1 MKIINKEKAR
11 KDPYVYKNLR
21 REGRLLQRGHH
32 KHVISIYDTLGR
44 SILFCKIFRFFSET
58 ENNYYLITDLV
69 AGGEMIDLVEGS
81 HGLSEAKVRKYITQ
95 ILTALQHL
103 HQNGLVHR

>member
-1 MKIINKEKAR
+1 MKLFNVPKSSLIIEF
-11 KDPYVYKNLR
+11 L
-21 REGRLLQRGHH
+21 
-32 KHVISIYDTLGR
+32 
-44 SILFCKIFRFFSET
+44 ET

-81 HGLSEAKVRKYITQ
+81 HGLSETKVRKYITQ

>member
-1 MKIINKEKAR
+1 MTIFKQ
-11 KDPYVYKNLR
+11 
-21 REGRLLQRGHH
+21 G
-32 KHVISIYDTLGR
+32 ISIPKQPLPTEVTLFDQNYPFLTENNHF
-44 SILFCKIFRFFSET
+44 ISET

-69 AGGEMIDLVEGS
+69 SGGEMIDMVEGS
-81 HGLSEAKVRKYITQ
+81 RGLPESQVRKYITQ